1 MLKKEDGKEL
11 IKLAKEAIQSYFKK
25 ESHNISEAV
34 KKRFSEKKGVFV
46 TLKKG
51 RQLRGCIGYTEPV
64 LPLYEAVAN
73 AAKHSAFGDPRF
85 PPLTKEELKDI
96 SFEISV
102 LTSPKQ
108 ITGDIPKQISIG
120 KHGLIIEKGN
130 YSGLLLPQ
138 VFTEFNVNDAESA
151 LEMTCEKAGL
161 PAGSWQEKD
170 AKVYLFECQIFIE

>member
-11 IKLAKEAIQSYFKK
+11 IKLAKEAIQSYFKQG
-25 ESHNISEAV
+25 SLHISEAV

-51 RQLRGCIGYTEPV
+51 KQLRGCIGYIKPMF
-64 LPLYEAVAN
+64 PLWEAVAN
-73 AAKHSAFGDPRF
+73 AAKHAAFGDPRF
-85 PPLTKEELKDI
+85 PQMTEGELKDI

-108 ITGDIPKQISIG
+108 VTGDIPKQIKLG
-120 KHGLIIEKGN
+120 KHGLIIEKDG

-138 VFTEFNVNDAESA
+138 VFTEFDVDAESA

-170 AKVYLFECQIFIE
+170 AKVYSFECEIFNQV

>member
-11 IKLAKEAIQSYFKK
+11 IKLAKEAIQSYFKQD
-25 ESHNISEAV
+25 SPHVSEAI
-34 KKRFSEKKGVFV
+34 KKRFSENKGVFV

-51 RQLRGCIGYTEPV
+51 KQLRGCIGYTEPK
-64 LPLYEAVAN
+64 LPLWEAVVN
-73 AAKHSAFGDPRF
+73 AAKHAAFEDPRF
-85 PPLTKEELKDI
+85 PQMTEGELKGI

-108 ITGDIPKQISIG
+108 IRGDIAKQIKIG
-120 KHGLIIEKGN
+120 KHGLIIEKDG

-138 VFTEFNVNDAESA
+138 VFTEFDITDAESA

-161 PAGSWQEKD
+161 SAGSWQEKD
-170 AKVYLFECQIFIE
+170 AKVYLFECQIFN